1 MRRQP
6 LICEFVHRP
15 ELSLADAA
23 RRVALIASAGIVLA
37 ILSAWLG
44 AECFGQ
50 GPPVWGQQPAWRS
63 PGINNACPTPA
74 IDAKAFYDSIG
85 GDQLAA
91 AVVRVSVQDRN
102 GQNSLGSG
110 TLVEVYEDGSGLV
123 VTNNHV
129 VADAASSTAG
139 SVAFRSG
146 ERSRFTIRDVDPI
159 WDIAV
164 LEIAAPASVKPV
176 QMADAPPERGAS
188 LMIAGYGAPSQGLL
202 FQAGQFVKRGAP
214 RIGYPFEQ
222 LALQPCQARQGDS
235 GGPVFDS
242 RGRMA
247 ACLWGASP
255 GETIAS
261 PCTRILALLRAV
273 RQRLGRRLRGES
285 PGRLVP
291 IQRPEPQLPGPIA
304 GQPSAP
310 AEPAPPQ
317 NDSNPSGSAAGGELA
332 TILDRIK
339 ELEGKLSE
347 QAKEAAP
354 SIADEGKQL
363 AEGAIE
369 SAAPSV
375 LSGLAEKLLP
385 LALKTLGVTLG
396 GATGLGGIG
405 LAGWGAFKLLKGAGG
420 MLGAVLAKRRAA
432 KTAAAQTGIAN
443 GSAPVDARMPQVF
456 SPQSFD
462 PQALVASEV
471 SRIGAALKNDLQ
483 AQIDA
488 KLSIIGQQAKAA
500 AEIVAAKPDP
510 APQFVPTQVDDPK
523 LIALE
528 KAVETFGG
536 LSVPNSKSVN
546 LIYSYRDQLLNQ
558 AKAA

>member
-6 LICEFVHRP
+6 LIFEFVHRP

-129 VADAASSTAG
+129 VAYAASSTAG

-363 AEGAIE
+363 AEDAIQA
-369 SAAPSV
+369 AAPS
-375 LSGLAEKLLP
+375 LIAGLAEKLLP

-396 GATGLGGIG
+396 GATGLGGVG
-405 LAGWGAFKLLKGAGG
+405 LAGWGAIKLLKGVGG
-420 MLGAVLAKRRAA
+420 VIARRRSAAKAAKAV
-432 KTAAAQTGIAN
+432 KTAADQQGTASGTTPTGAGI
-443 GSAPVDARMPQVF
+443 PQV
-456 SPQSFD
+456 FD
-462 PQALVASEV
+462 PQALVASEM
-471 SRIGAALKNDLQ
+471 SRIAAAIKNDVQ
-483 AQIDA
+483 TQIDA
-488 KLSIIGQQAKAA
+488 KLSIIGKQAQATA
-500 AEIVAAKPDP
+500 TIETAP
-510 APQFVPTQVDDPK
+510 APPPTIVQQQVENPNY
-523 LIALE
+523 IALK
-528 KAVETFGG
+528 KAIET
-536 LSVPNSKSVN
+536 LAESPAMIPVVN
-546 LIYSYRDQLLNQ
+546 KIYSYRDQLLTQ
-558 AKAA
+558 AKPR